1 MTKGFTTQTQ
11 EGLPIQA
18 LFHDRRHDYSP
29 MQSFRSFIQPR
40 DIFIYEEVNLG
51 SSVSSDSTI
60 AKRTSPSLTI
70 EHANPLTPL
79 RQRDARALDELFES
93 DHIQEITL
101 DIYRYLARM
110 YPEPCWEDEPYE
122 FLHGY
127 I

>member
-11 EGLPIQA
+11 ESLPIQG

-29 MQSFRSFIQPR
+29 MPSFHSFIQPR
-40 DIFIYEEVNLG
+40 DIFIYEEINLG
-51 SSVSSDSTI
+51 SSVSSDATI

-70 EHANPLTPL
+70 EHANPLTSL